1 MKRIIWALTAAA
13 VGALAFAVTGC
24 GDSGSSDPTKVAVN
38 VTENGKGDY
47 TVAVPKEIEQK
58 ETVYALVMMK
68 WLESDI
74 VQPQNGSDGNDE
86 PGDVSPKPGF
96 ISACR
101 LVGCGRVP
109 RCRRCLVDSGASIQS
124 SKRYQFY

>member
-1 MKRIIWALTAAA
+1 MVISR
-13 VGALAFAVTGC
+13 V
-24 GDSGSSDPTKVAVN
+24 VAVHP
-38 VTENGKGDY
+38 
-47 TVAVPKEIEQK
+47 VPKEIEQK

-96 ISACR
+96 ISARR
-101 LVGCGRVP
+101 LVASGRVP

-124 SKRYQFY
+124 SQRYQFY